1 MRHCD
6 ITFKLNSDVE
16 HTFTAIN
23 KDELP
28 AIKQYLKQRN
38 VRVKEQADDAG
49 MRDPTK
55 MDLGDDDD
63 EMSDVEEDDEEGGK
77 VKVTAGGDADS
88 GEFARGKNETNH
100 LCAMFNADIRY

>member
-6 ITFKLNSDVE
+6 LTVKLNSDVE

-28 AIKQYLKQRN
+28 AIKSYLKTRN
-38 VRVKEQADDAG
+38 VRVKEQADDVG

-63 EMSDVEEDDEEGGK
+63 EDMSDVEEDDDGGK
-77 VKVTAGGDADS
+77 TRARAGGDDDS
-88 GEFARGKNETNH
+88 GKTCFVALSWR
-100 LCAMFNADIRY
+100 